1 MYSKEKELQW
11 ARILVKVN
19 GDEIPSAVEIWV
31 DERCY
36 VLTLWWEIKPLLR
49 IFPTDQSGKKAAVD
63 VEVGGEAVTRAGK
76 RVVEEGND
84 TSYEVMSQ
92 SADGTQ
98 RQSFG
103 SGRPL
108 GPIQGHDGMLGRTSG
123 GGPVLG

>member
-1 MYSKEKELQW
+1 M
-11 ARILVKVN
+11 KVN
-19 GDEIPSAVEIWV
+19 GDELPSAVEIWV

-36 VLTLWWEIKPLLR
+36 VLTLWWEIGPLLR

-63 VEVGGEAVTRAGK
+63 AEVGGEAVTRAGK
-76 RVVEEGND
+76 HVVEEGND

-98 RQSFG
+98 RQSSG